1 MFLALN
7 GYQSNIDME
16 DGLNMTMQIVEYQE
30 DFEIL
35 KDIVVA
41 FFKVKERI
49 YEIE

>member
-1 MFLALN
+1 MNMFLALN

-16 DGLNMTMQIVEYQE
+16 DRLNMTMQIVEYQG

-41 FFKVKERI
+41 FLK
-49 YEIE
+49 